1 VHETFTPV
9 RVGRYTVAN
18 CLVITPMT
26 RSRAGPGGTPGDLAA
41 EYYAKRASVGL
52 SVTRAINHRTMDKVI
67 S

>member
-1 VHETFTPV
+1 MSKLFDPL
-9 RVGRYTVAN
+9 RVGN
-18 CLVITPMT
+18 MELVNRIVMGPMT

>member
-1 VHETFTPV
+1 
-9 RVGRYTVAN
+9 VAN

-52 SVTRAINHRTMDKVI
+52 SVTRALNHRTMDKAI